1 MEVAMAND
9 NTYAG
14 RSHDEAY
21 AARKGKR
28 QPAQE
33 PPGGAMAVDGT
44 QADDQHS
51 SGQLSE
57 EGKQV
62 WRTGSGIDGGGM
74 DNGGRDIPAGSVA
87 ERDRKKR

>member
-1 MEVAMAND
+1 MAHI

-21 AARKGKR
+21 AARKGKK

-33 PPGGAMAVDGT
+33 QAGGAMAVEGSE
-44 QADDQHS
+44 ADDQHS

-57 EGKQV
+57 AGKQA

-74 DNGGRDIPAGSVA
+74 ENGGRDIRPGSRA
-87 ERDRKKR
+87 ESDRGKR